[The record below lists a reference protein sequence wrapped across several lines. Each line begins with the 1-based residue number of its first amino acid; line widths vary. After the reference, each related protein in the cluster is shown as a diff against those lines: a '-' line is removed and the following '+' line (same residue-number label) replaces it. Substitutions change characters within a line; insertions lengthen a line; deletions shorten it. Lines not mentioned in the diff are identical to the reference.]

1 MNQPWTPEADALLA
15 ALYQTLSSGEIG
27 RRMGR
32 TRCSIK
38 GRVAKLGLK
47 KPEGVT
53 NSGRFLP
60 GQTSWNKGLHYQAG
74 GRSAETRFKPGHRGG
89 IALERYLPVGSERVH
104 KGGYIQVKVNEDPV
118 FYKRWRFVHVMVWE
132 AAHGP
137 VPKGHVVSFKNG
149 DPADCRRLENLELIH
164 RRELM
169 LRNTVH
175 NYPEELRQV
184 IRLKG
189 AISKRIATRTRKE
202 QQP

>member
-1 MNQPWTPEADALLA
+1 MIQRWTPEADAELA
-15 ALYQTLSSGEIG
+15 ELYKTLSAGEIA

-38 GRVAKLGLK
+38 GRLNVIGLK
-47 KPEGVT
+47 KPEGIT
-53 NSGRFLP
+53 NSGRFMP
-60 GQTSWNKGLHYQAG
+60 GQASWNKGKHYQAG
-74 GRSAETRFKPGHRGG
+74 GRSAETRFKPGCRHG
-89 IALERYLPVGSERVH
+89 IALARYLPVGSERVT
-104 KGGYIQVKVNEDPV
+104 KDGYIQRKVSDEPT
-118 FYKRWRFVHVMVWE
+118 FYKRWRFVHVLTWE

-149 DPADCRRLENLELIH
+149 DGADCRRVENLELLH

-169 LRNTVH
+169 ARNTVH

-189 AISKRIATRTRKE
+189 AITKRIATRTRKE

>member
-1 MNQPWTPEADALLA
+1 VNQPWTPEADALLTE
-15 ALYQTLSSGEIG
+15 LYKTMSAGDIG

-32 TRCSIK
+32 TRARIK
-38 GRVAKLGLK
+38 GRAHVLGLK
-47 KPEGVT
+47 KPEDVT

-60 GQTSWNKGLHYQAG
+60 GQTSWNKGKQFDSG
-74 GRSAETRFKPGHRGG
+74 GRSHETRFKPGHRGG

-118 FYKRWRFVHVMVWE
+118 FYKRWRFVHVLTWE
-132 AAHGP
+132 AVHGP
-137 VPKGHVVSFKNG
+137 VPKGHVVSFKNR
-149 DPADCRRLENLELIH
+149 DPADCRRVENLELLH

>member
-1 MNQPWTPEADALLA
+1 MKYWTPETDAMLA
-15 ALYQTLSSGEIG
+15 ELYKTMSAGEIG
-27 RRMGR
+27 KRLGR
-32 TRCSIK
+32 TRAGIK
-38 GRVAKLGLK
+38 GRVHVLGLK

-60 GQTSWNKGLHYQAG
+60 GQASWNKGKQFDSG
-74 GRSAETRFKPGHRGG
+74 GRSHETRFKPGHRGG

-118 FYKRWRFVHVMVWE
+118 FHKRWRFVHVMTWE
-132 AAHGP
+132 ATHGP

-149 DPADCRRLENLELIH
+149 DPTDCRRVENLELLH

-175 NYPEELRQV
+175 NYPPELRQV

-189 AISKRIATRTRKE
+189 AISKRIAARIKKE
-202 QQP
+202 QHP